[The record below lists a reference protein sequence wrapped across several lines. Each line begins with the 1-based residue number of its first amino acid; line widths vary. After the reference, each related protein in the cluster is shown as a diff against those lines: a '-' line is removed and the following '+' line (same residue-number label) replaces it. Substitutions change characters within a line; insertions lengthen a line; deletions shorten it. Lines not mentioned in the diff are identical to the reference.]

1 MKRHF
6 QIILSAALCLFLLI
20 PTLCKAQGPKV
31 SVRVALVSVSSDT
44 VILSPGE
51 SSPIALNVPLSVT
64 FQSEIVADDGHE
76 YVLFPQWTVTRT
88 ITEDGEEHTGQFLKR
103 QESVTDYDFTEYGH
117 FRVSFEWSY
126 RDRDSLETI
135 PGEAVEPIDFT
146 IDDSVLRLY
155 NAFSPNGDG
164 INDVYR
170 IYVRSMVDVN
180 IRIFNRWGQTV
191 KTLSGS
197 MDKLISEGAEPDAD
211 GGFMIDVWD
220 GMQNGNA
227 VNDGVYFINVQATG
241 AGGRKYNEKADI
253 NVLTGL
259 GNQSLQ

>member
-1 MKRHF
+1 MKRF
-6 QIILSAALCLFLLI
+6 LFVILLAALRLLSLLPDTVCL
-20 PTLCKAQGPKV
+20 AQSPKV
-31 SVRVALVSVSSDT
+31 SVRAVLVPVSADT

-51 SSPIALNVPLSVT
+51 SSSSALSVPLSVT
-64 FQSEIVADDGHE
+64 LQSSIVADDGRQ

-88 ITEDGEEHTGQFLKR
+88 VTEDGEEQTEQFLKR
-103 QESVTDYDFTEYGH
+103 QESETSYDFTEYGH

-135 PGEAVEPIDFT
+135 PGETVEPIDFT
-146 IDDSVLRLY
+146 IDDSVLRMY

-164 INDVYR
+164 INDIYR
-170 IYVRSMVDVN
+170 IYLRSMVDVS
-180 IRIFNRWGQTV
+180 IRIFNRWGQTM

-197 MDKLISEGAEPDAD
+197 MDKLVTEGAEPDAD
-211 GGFMIDVWD
+211 GGYMIDVWD

-259 GNQSLQ
+259 GIQ